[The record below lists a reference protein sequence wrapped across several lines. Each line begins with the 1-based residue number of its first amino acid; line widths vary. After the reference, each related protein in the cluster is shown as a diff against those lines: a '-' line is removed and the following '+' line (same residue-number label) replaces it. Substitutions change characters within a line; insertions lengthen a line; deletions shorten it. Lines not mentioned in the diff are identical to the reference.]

1 MAAEI
6 PDEFIE
12 LLEALAEE
20 RIDDAGRARLVA
32 MVREDAR
39 LRAVLRE
46 HFAVSRAL
54 AALKQEDAGFAE
66 RTAAHVIKTAEEGE
80 FAFAG
85 KVTRRIVR
93 HRLAKGLAVAAILT
107 LAILPLAWKALRPAE
122 EVATL
127 VRMDNAGIVL
137 SRTTVKAGEKLT
149 ETSGLIRLDF
159 HSGAVVAVEAPAEL
173 TAVSGMEIALES
185 GRLNAWCPES
195 AHGFKVRTR
204 SAALTDLG
212 TSFGISAS
220 PDGRSEFV
228 VLDGLVEVEKSGE
241 KVRLEQGKALTSTPK
256 ESLQSVAFDPSGF
269 KNTWPLASGILSTT
283 GSVIPVSPDVPEKV
297 ALTEDSEH
305 VLVIPERRGIP
316 FTRPLEAEITG
327 PGSMPG
333 AFDGSVKTLPPQAGR
348 RLRSI
353 LLRYDPV
360 GVFPEDYFIRL
371 EGEVT
376 FDQPVVAI
384 SCHRDSLGKS
394 DDLFATATW
403 TATHRGIELKQ
414 IENDPDSVTLSADR
428 RTVKIIFY
436 AGASTDEIRVFLED

>member
-12 LLEALAEE
+12 LLEALSEE
-20 RIDDAGRARLVA
+20 RIDEAGRARLVS
-32 MVREDAR
+32 MVREDAS

-54 AALKQEDAGFAE
+54 ASLERDDPGFAE
-66 RTAAHVIKTAEEGE
+66 RTAAHVMKTAEEGE

-85 KVTRRIVR
+85 KVTRRIAR
-93 HRLAKGLAVAAILT
+93 HRFAKGLAAAAVLT
-107 LAILPLAWKALRPAE
+107 LAALPLAWKMLHPAKD
-122 EVATL
+122 VATL
-127 VRMDNAGIVL
+127 VRMDEAGIVL
-137 SRTTVKAGEKLT
+137 SRTPVKAGEKLT

-159 HSGAVVAVEAPAEL
+159 HNGAVVAVEAPAKL
-173 TAVSGMEIALES
+173 TTVSGMEIALES

-195 AHGFKVRTR
+195 AHGFKVRTK
-204 SAALTDLG
+204 SAELTDLG

-228 VLDGLVEVEKSGE
+228 VLDGLVEVQKGSEKI
-241 KVRLEQGKALTSTPK
+241 RLEQGKALTSNAQDT
-256 ESLQSVAFDPSGF
+256 LQSVAFDPSGF

-283 GSVIPVSPDVPEKV
+283 GSVIPASPDVPEKV
-297 ALTEDSEH
+297 ALSEDSEH

-316 FTRPLEAEITG
+316 FTSPLEAEIIG
-327 PGSMPG
+327 PGSLPG
-333 AFDGSVKTLPPQAGR
+333 TFDGSAKTMEPQAGR

-360 GVFPEDYFIRL
+360 GTSPEDYFIRL

-376 FDQPVVAI
+376 FDRPVLAI
-384 SCHRDSLGKS
+384 SCLRESLEKS
-394 DDLFATATW
+394 DGVFSTASW

-414 IENDPDSVTLSADR
+414 IDNDPDSVTLSEDR

>member
-1 MAAEI
+1 MPTEI

-12 LLEALAEE
+12 LLEALTEE
-20 RIDDAGRARLVA
+20 RIDEAGRARLVSMA
-32 MVREDAR
+32 RGNAR
-39 LRAVLRE
+39 LRAALRE

-54 AALKQEDAGFAE
+54 AALERDDAGFAE
-66 RTAAHVIKTAEEGE
+66 RTAAHAIKMAGE
-80 FAFAG
+80 SEFSFAG
-85 KVTRRIVR
+85 KITRRIIR
-93 HRLAKGLAVAAILT
+93 HRLAKGLAAAAV
-107 LAILPLAWKALRPAE
+107 LALAALPLAWRTLRPAE

-127 VRMDNAGIVL
+127 VRMDEAGIVH
-137 SRTTVKAGEKLT
+137 SRTTVKAGQKFD
-149 ETSGLIRLDF
+149 ETQGLVRLDF
-159 HSGAVVAVEAPAEL
+159 LNGAVVAVEAPARL
-173 TAVSGMEIALES
+173 SVVSGMEIALES
-185 GRLNAWCPES
+185 GRLNAWCPET

-212 TSFGISAS
+212 TSFGVSAS
-220 PDGRSEFV
+220 ADGRSEFV
-228 VLDGLVEVEKSGE
+228 VLDGLVEVERSGE

-297 ALTEDSEH
+297 ALSEDSEH
-305 VLVIPERRGIP
+305 VLVIPERRGVP

-327 PGSMPG
+327 PGSLPG
-333 AFDGSVKTLPPQAGR
+333 TFDGSVKTVQPGSGR

-360 GVFPEDYFIRL
+360 GTSPEDYFIRL

-376 FDQPVVAI
+376 FDRPVLAI
-384 SCHRDSLGKS
+384 SCHRDSLAKS
-394 DDLFATATW
+394 DGLFSTASW
-403 TATHRGIELKQ
+403 KATHRGIELKQ
-414 IENDPDSVTLSADR
+414 IDNDPDSVTLSADR

-436 AGASTDEIRVFLED
+436 AGASTDEVRVFLED

>member
-1 MAAEI
+1 MAAQI

-20 RIDDAGRARLVA
+20 RIDEAGRARLVA
-32 MVREDAR
+32 MAGEDAG
-39 LRAVLRE
+39 LQAVLRE

-54 AALKQEDAGFAE
+54 ASLAPDDSGFAE
-66 RTAAHVIKTAEEGE
+66 RTAAHVMKTAEEGE

-93 HRLAKGLAVAAILT
+93 HRLAKALAVAAILT
-107 LAILPLAWKALRPAE
+107 LAVLPLAWKTLWPAE

-127 VRMDNAGIVL
+127 VRMDEAGIVL
-137 SRTTVKAGEKLT
+137 SRTIVRAGEKLA

-159 HSGAVVAVEAPAEL
+159 GSGAVVAVEAPAKL
-173 TAVSGMEIALES
+173 TAVSRMEIALES

-195 AHGFKVRTR
+195 AHGFKVRTG

-220 PDGRSEFV
+220 ADGRSEFV
-228 VLDGLVEVEKSGE
+228 VLDGLVEVEKGSE
-241 KVRLEQGKALTSTPK
+241 KVRLEQGKALTSNSKDT
-256 ESLQSVAFDPSGF
+256 LQSVAFDPSGF
-269 KNTWPLASGILSTT
+269 KNTWPLASGILATK
-283 GSVIPVSPDVPEKV
+283 GSVVPVGPDVPEKV
-297 ALTEDSEH
+297 ALMEDSDH
-305 VLVIPERRGIP
+305 VLVIPERRGVP
-316 FTRPLEAEITG
+316 FTEPLEAEITE

-333 AFDGSVKTLPPQAGR
+333 SFDGSVKTVQPRAGR

-360 GVFPEDYFIRL
+360 GVSAEDHFLRL

-376 FDQPVVAI
+376 FDRPVLAI
-384 SCHRDSLGKS
+384 SCHKDSLEKS
-394 DDLFATATW
+394 DKLFATGTW

-414 IENDPDSVTLSADR
+414 IDNDPDSVTLSADR
-428 RTVKIIFY
+428 RTVKVIFY

>member
-12 LLEALAEE
+12 LLEALSEE
-20 RIDDAGRARLVA
+20 RIDEAGRARLVA
-32 MVREDAR
+32 MAREDAR

-54 AALKQEDAGFAE
+54 AALERGDAGFAE

-80 FAFAG
+80 FTFAG
-85 KVTRRIVR
+85 KVRRRIIRTRVV
-93 HRLAKGLAVAAILT
+93 KGLAAAAVFA
-107 LAILPLAWKALRPAE
+107 LAILPLAWKSLRPAK

-127 VRMDNAGIVL
+127 VRMDEAGIVL
-137 SRTTVKAGEKLT
+137 SRTTVKAGQKLN

-159 HSGAVVAVEAPAEL
+159 ESGAVVAVEAPAKL
-173 TAVSGMEIALES
+173 TAVSGMELALES

-195 AHGFKVRTR
+195 AHGFKVRTG

-212 TSFGISAS
+212 TSFGVSTSA
-220 PDGRSEFV
+220 DGRSEFV
-228 VLDGLVEVEKSGE
+228 VLDGLVEVEKGGE
-241 KVRLEQGKALTSTPK
+241 KVRLEQGKALTSNSK
-256 ESLQSVAFDPSGF
+256 EALQSVAFDPSGF
-269 KNTWPLASGILSTT
+269 KNTWPLASGILATS
-283 GSVIPVSPDVPEKV
+283 GSVMPVSPDVPEKI

-305 VLVIPERRGIP
+305 VLVIPERRGVP
-316 FTRPLEAEITG
+316 FDHALEAEIIE
-327 PGSMPG
+327 PGDMPG
-333 AFDGSVKTLPPQAGR
+333 KFNGDVHTLAPRPGK

-360 GVFPEDYFIRL
+360 GASAPDQFLKL

-376 FDQPVVAI
+376 FDRPVLAI
-384 SCHRDSLGKS
+384 SCHKDSLEKS
-394 DDLFATATW
+394 DLHFATATW

-414 IENDPDSVTLSADR
+414 IDNDPDSVTLSADR

-436 AGASTDEIRVFLED
+436 AGASTDEVRVFLED